1 MSKKGKDLTDLTEI
15 DCEFLCKM
23 VEDSC
28 VSKKVKAD
36 SETDVVMFSLLYGLE
51 RLLMEC

>member
-36 SETDVVMFSLLYGLE
+36 SETDVMFSLLYGLE

>member
-1 MSKKGKDLTDLTEI
+1 MAEI
-15 DCEFLCKM
+15 ECKFLCKM

-36 SETDVVMFSLLYGLE
+36 TETDDMCSLLYRLE
-51 RLLMEC
+51 RLLM